1 MKTKELKNDSSSKN
15 MKLKLLENES
25 RFADLELNLGKLENK
40 FKEVWASIPDIKER
54 SERIEDLLNII
65 NLGLIDYKDKANKLK
80 TRVSE
85 LETLSTKTDEH
96 FKTHSER
103 IRELNKNL
111 NEFSTKI
118 QTLSSVKDDIFKNIK
133 QEILPDM
140 NSLKDS
146 IGKNR
151 MNLEQIRS
159 EIGEFRSNLKALQ
172 ETVQLVDM
180 NSVIQQFD
188 NFNIRIANVQAEIDT
203 FRNQLPSKELYDK
216 DLDIMKS
223 KIQDF
228 SSNVIE
234 LNTKLKEIETNLESL
249 NNKITKSNITEKLNE
264 LKVDIKN
271 KEKLIFKNESKI
283 GELNKNLEKRDEV
296 LGNKLVNLEKIMKK
310 SKNIG
315 FLESIRKEVEDH
327 AKNLEETKNT
337 VEKLAD
343 KTGKMYYEV
352 DKKVSKFSDIE
363 REIKNLKLNISELK
377 EIANSNVN
385 FKRNLES
392 AFVKNVKK
400 EFEIVH
406 KELDG
411 IKKIK
416 ENEKIP
422 KDIPKD
428 IINEIRSL
436 KEITSRLTTEN
447 EKLRENIG
455 KTKSVQVTGGIPPH
469 VVAEMADRIKTM
481 ERRIQL
487 LESEIRRELVV
498 KPVILE

>member
-1 MKTKELKNDSSSKN
+1 METKELKNDSSSKN
-15 MKLKLLENES
+15 MKLKVLENES
-25 RFADLELNLGKLENK
+25 RFADLELNLGKLEDK
-40 FKEVWASIPDIKER
+40 FKEVWNSVPDIKER
-54 SERIEDLLNII
+54 SEHIEDLLNII
-65 NLGLIDYKDKANKLK
+65 NLGLVNYKDEANKLK
-80 TRVSE
+80 TKVSE
-85 LETLSTKTDEH
+85 LETLPTKTDEH

-111 NEFSTKI
+111 SEFSTKI
-118 QTLSSVKDDIFKNIK
+118 QALSTVKDDIFKNIR

-151 MNLEQIRS
+151 INLEQIRS

-172 ETVQLVDM
+172 QTVQLVDM

-203 FRNQLPSKELYDK
+203 FRDQLPSKELYDK

-234 LNTKLKEIETNLESL
+234 LNTKLKEMETNLESL
-249 NNKITKSNITEKLNE
+249 NNKITKSNITGKLNE
-264 LKVDIKN
+264 LKIDIKD

-283 GELNKNLEKRDEV
+283 DELNKSFEKRDEA
-296 LGNKLVNLEKIMKK
+296 LGNKLVNLDKVMKK

-327 AKNLEETKNT
+327 AENLEETKNT

-343 KTGKMYYEV
+343 ETGKMYYEMK
-352 DKKVSKFSDIE
+352 KKVSGFSNREKEIENLRFDISQLKNSIPSSGVNKDIIKE
-363 REIKNLKLNISELK
+363 FKNIYKEIDNLKKPRE
-377 EIANSNVN
+377 
-385 FKRNLES
+385 
-392 AFVKNVKK
+392 
-400 EFEIVH
+400 
-406 KELDG
+406 
-411 IKKIK
+411 KIK
-416 ENEKIP
+416 LSKEM
-422 KDIPKD
+422 PKD
-428 IINEIRSL
+428 IINELSSL
-436 KEITSRLTTEN
+436 KEIVSRLTIEN
-447 EKLRENIG
+447 ERLQENIG
-455 KTKSVQVTGGIPPH
+455 KTMPVKGGIPPH
-469 VVAEMADRIKTM
+469 IVAEMADRMKTM
-481 ERRIQL
+481 ERRLNL
-487 LESEIRRELVV
+487 LESEITKELVV